1 MSLERWN
8 RSLSRNNGLYKQ
20 ANFFTNLYQK
30 ATPFFRNYGQNFK
43 GHVYSDALNAAQKT
57 QATLNKSL
65 ATGNV
70 GNLQSMLMTGAD
82 LAATNPTAAGLA
94 ILGSLTPSAIGA
106 FKKTM
111 SQLGGS
117 KGRSTART
125 IDDVQGFKK
134 QTDNLLN
141 KTRDAQS
148 FIENNPG
155 FIENISNTVGSVFSK
170 IGSEGHWRKLPADHK
185 GKDQNGNPIQGKTW
199 VSKSRIKS
207 WFKPY
212 DHQAQFLKRVK
223 KLPDAGGG
231 LIAAHGTGTGKTIT
245 AVAAFEDMKERGKA
259 KRALVITPAGLRNN
273 FLEKGVEKFTDSKG
287 QIVSNA
293 KKDIGD
299 ETEYIIT
306 SYEAFRA
313 NPDSFIEK
321 YKPDVLIADEFHR
334 AGNPSSTTHQ
344 AIMSAREKVPYF
356 LGLTASISQNDPSD
370 VAPLLR
376 LSSGGKSPISDKTTF
391 KKKHVK
397 KVVSKNRGMFGGKTY
412 EKKLVN
418 TERLKKVLGADI
430 HYLEDL
436 DADKKPIKEV
446 ETVPVE
452 MSKEQLSV
460 YKDAMKGIDPVIQ
473 AKIAKGEAVE
483 QKEAMR
489 VFTRL
494 MRARQVSNSL
504 HNVIPDMTLSEAAEK
519 TPKIKKI
526 LDDAEAHIK
535 DKSDAQIVIYTN
547 IVKGG
552 VDIIS
557 EGLNNR
563 GIEYGVFAGKS
574 MPGISEKK
582 RQQDVRDY
590 LEGKKKVIIITGAGA
605 EGLSLGNT
613 TMVMLADGHYNPER
627 ISQAEARGVRAGGLS
642 HRPKEERKVRVKRYV
657 SALPKTFFQKI
668 LFQDRTKGV
677 DEWVYATAAKKDR
690 VNKQLRAVLKEKS
703 QEVDQPTFVERL
715 FGG

>member
-1 MSLERWN
+1 MSLDRWN
-8 RSLSRNNGLYKQ
+8 MGLSK
-20 ANFFTNLYQK
+20 
-30 ATPFFRNYGQNFK
+30 
-43 GHVYSDALNAAQKT
+43 
-57 QATLNKSL
+57 L
-65 ATGNV
+65 A
-70 GNLQSMLMTGAD
+70 
-82 LAATNPTAAGLA
+82 
-94 ILGSLTPSAIGA
+94 
-106 FKKTM
+106 
-111 SQLGGS
+111 
-117 KGRSTART
+117 
-125 IDDVQGFKK
+125 
-134 QTDNLLN
+134 
-141 KTRDAQS
+141 
-148 FIENNPG
+148 
-155 FIENISNTVGSVFSK
+155 
-170 IGSEGHWRKLPADHK
+170 SEGHWRKLPADHK
-185 GKDQNGNPIQGKTW
+185 GKDQNGNPVQGKTW
-199 VSKSRIKS
+199 VSKSRLKT

-212 DHQAQFLKRVK
+212 EHQAQFLKRVK
-223 KLPDAGGG
+223 KLPKEGGG

-245 AVAAFEDMKERGKA
+245 AVAAFENMKDQGRA

-273 FLEKGVEKFTDSKG
+273 FLEKGVEKFTESKG
-287 QIVSNA
+287 VIVSNA

-299 ETEYIIT
+299 DVEYVVT

-313 NPDSFIEK
+313 NPESFLEK

-334 AGNPSSTTHQ
+334 AGNPNSSTHQ
-344 AIMSAREKVPYF
+344 AIMGAREKVPYF
-356 LGLTASISQNDPSD
+356 LGLTASIAQNDPSD

-376 LSSGGKSPISDKTTF
+376 LSSGGRSPISDKKTF

-397 KVVSKNRGMFGGKTY
+397 KLPSQQRGIFGGKTY
-412 EKKLVN
+412 EKRLVN
-418 TERLKKVLGADI
+418 TDKLKKVLGADI

-452 MSKEQLSV
+452 MSKQQLKV
-460 YKDAMKGIDPVIQ
+460 YKDSMKGIDPIVQ
-473 AKIAKGEAVE
+473 AKIARGEAVS
-483 QKEAMR
+483 QQQAMR

-504 HNVIPDMTLSEAAEK
+504 HNVVPDMTLADAAEK

-526 LDDAEAHIK
+526 LDDVDAHMK
-535 DKSDAQIVIYTN
+535 DKDDAQIVIYTN
-547 IVKGG
+547 IVRGG

-557 EGLNNR
+557 EGLKNR
-563 GIEYGVFAGKS
+563 GVEFGVFAGKS
-574 MPGISEKK
+574 MKGISEKK

-590 LEGKKKVIIITGAGA
+590 LAGKKKVIIITGAGA

-677 DEWVYATAAKKDR
+677 DEWVYATAARKAK
-690 VNKQLRAVLKEKS
+690 VNKQLREVLKEKS

-715 FGG
+715 FGD